1 MLSSD
6 SDAQSD
12 GKGGQ
17 LPSGNR
23 RSSAP
28 KHPEAPH
35 NTANQPTCE
44 PTLVY
49 ESDGESPMKRP
60 TNRKAIVSDPSC
72 QPTLL
77 YGSESDDGSPL
88 KKPRHPEADVSK
100 ELDPTCP
107 PTLPCE
113 TEDGS
118 PVKKPTYR
126 RVANVPTVLNE
137 SDSEESTDNAAGDS
151 ESNKHIQQ
159 VNKLINMIKGCY
171 LVQSQFF

>member
-12 GKGGQ
+12 GKGGK
-17 LPSGNR
+17 LSSGNR
-23 RSSAP
+23 RSSAS

-44 PTLVY
+44 PTFVY

-88 KKPRHPEADVSK
+88 KKPRHPEAYVSK

-107 PTLPCE
+107 PTLLCE

-118 PVKKPTYR
+118 PVKKPYR
-126 RVANVPTVLNE
+126 GVAKVPTVLNE
-137 SDSEESTDNAAGDS
+137 SDSEEDTDNAAGDS

-159 VNKLINMIKGCY
+159 VNKLI
-171 LVQSQFF
+171 